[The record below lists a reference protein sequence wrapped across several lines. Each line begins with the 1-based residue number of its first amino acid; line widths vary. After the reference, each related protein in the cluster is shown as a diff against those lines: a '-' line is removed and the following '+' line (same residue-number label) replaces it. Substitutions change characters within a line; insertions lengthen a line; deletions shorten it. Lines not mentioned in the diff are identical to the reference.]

1 MAFLHGL
8 VVGGLT
14 GIQLTNSDAHA
25 ALVEAIGSTL
35 TGSGWQQCR
44 PPLSAP
50 LLSCVPRRGSR
61 GTWYTIPLE
70 VIWED
75 RLTGVMRSA
84 RHFRPT

>member
-8 VVGGLT
+8 VAGGLT
-14 GIQLTNSDAHA
+14 GIQLINSDAHA

-35 TGSGWQQCR
+35 PGSGWQQCR

-50 LLSCVPRRGSR
+50 CSAASPQPWITRELAHLDV
-61 GTWYTIPLE
+61 T
-70 VIWED
+70 WED
-75 RLTGVMRSA
+75 RLTGVMCSA